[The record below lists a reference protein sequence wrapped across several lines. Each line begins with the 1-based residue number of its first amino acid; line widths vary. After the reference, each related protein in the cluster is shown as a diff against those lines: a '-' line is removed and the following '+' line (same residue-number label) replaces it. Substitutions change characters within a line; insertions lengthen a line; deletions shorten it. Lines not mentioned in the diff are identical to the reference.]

1 MIQLALGLAE
11 VTAMHSGEDDR
22 NETLAPAFGYLA
34 HDLGFD
40 PEVYGLGE
48 HAGPHLMAAARMT

>member
-11 VTAMHSGEDDR
+11 VTTMHSGGDDR

-34 HDLGFD
+34 HDLGL
-40 PEVYGLGE
+40 EAYGFGE
-48 HAGPHLMAAARMT
+48 HAGPYLMAAARMT